1 MGNWLWL
8 GAGLAGVAMLSATA
22 GALLAFSLSSTPLMQ
37 SKLSAEELE
46 VFSSEDLARMNM
58 RLPELTRPVNILV
71 LGTKVITSDVD
82 LPATESGYEPLVN
95 SLDGLSD
102 SMLMVRF
109 DPKDG
114 KLSLLSI
121 PRDTYSWIEG
131 VGETKINEANR
142 AGGPALSAKS
152 VSELLGGVGID
163 RYVRINVQGI
173 EKLVDALGGI
183 SVYIPKDMKYTDNT
197 QHLYIDLKKGEQHL
211 NGEEAL
217 QFLRFRYDTWGD
229 IGRIQRQQM
238 LMRATIEQ
246 ALNPATLVRMP
257 QILSVI
263 QDHIDTNLSV
273 EELVALV
280 GFASNMTRENTQ
292 MMMLPGEFNIPASPA
307 HPSYW
312 LPNYGAIDEMM
323 AAHFDRGYQSE
334 RALAIDPAYLRIA
347 IQDTTERVRAVDALI
362 EKLSDGGYANIYE
375 DRASIQPLQETRII
389 AQSGDSKSAE
399 RLRRLLGFGEVR
411 IDSTGAIESDI
422 TIQIGQDWLE
432 RQESYLPPDLW

>member
-1 MGNWLWL
+1 
-8 GAGLAGVAMLSATA
+8 MLSATA

-183 SVYIPKDMKYTDNT
+183 TVYIPKDMKYTDNT

>member
-1 MGNWLWL
+1 
-8 GAGLAGVAMLSATA
+8 MLSATA
-22 GALLAFSLSSTPLMQ
+22 GALLAFSLASTPLMQ
-37 SKLSAEELE
+37 SQLSAEELE
-46 VFSSEDLARMNM
+46 VFSSDDLAKMNM

-109 DPKDG
+109 DPKDS

-121 PRDTYSWIEG
+121 PRDTYSWVEG
-131 VGETKINEANR
+131 LGETKINEANR
-142 AGGPALSAKS
+142 LGGPALSAKS
-152 VSELLGGVGID
+152 VNELLGGVGID

-173 EKLVDALGGI
+173 EKLVDALGGVT
-183 SVYIPKDMKYTDNT
+183 VYIPKDMKYTDNT

-211 NGEEAL
+211 NGEQAL

-263 QDHIDTNLSV
+263 QDHIDTNLSI

-292 MMMLPGEFNIPASPA
+292 MLMLPGEFNTPASPNHA
-307 HPSYW
+307 SYW
-312 LPNYGAIDEMM
+312 LPNYNAIDEMM

-334 RALAIDPAYLRIA
+334 RALAIDPAYVRVA
-347 IQDTTERVRAVDALI
+347 IQDTTEQPMAVDALFD
-362 EKLSDGGYANIYE
+362 KLGDGGYTNVYE
-375 DRASIQPLQETRII
+375 DRPWGESLEVTRIL
-389 AQSGDSKSAE
+389 AQSGDLKSAE
-399 RLRRLLGFGEVR
+399 RLQRVLGFGEVT

-422 TIQIGQDWLE
+422 TIQVGRDWLD

>member
-1 MGNWLWL
+1 
-8 GAGLAGVAMLSATA
+8 MLSATA

-183 SVYIPKDMKYTDNT
+183 TVYIPKDMKYTDNT

-292 MMMLPGEFNIPASPA
+292 MMMLPGEFNVPASPA

-362 EKLSDGGYANIYE
+362 EILSDGGYANIYE

-389 AQSGDSKSAE
+389 AQSGDLKSAE

>member
-37 SKLSAEELE
+37 SKLSPEELE

-109 DPKDG
+109 APKDG

-183 SVYIPKDMKYTDNT
+183 TVYIPKDMKYTDNT

-292 MMMLPGEFNIPASPA
+292 MLMLPGEFNIPASPA

-347 IQDTTERVRAVDALI
+347 IQDTTERLRAVDALI

-375 DRASIQPLQETRII
+375 DRSSIRPLEETRII
-389 AQSGDSKSAE
+389 AQSGDLKSAE

-422 TIQIGQDWLE
+422 TIQIGQDWLD

>member
-1 MGNWLWL
+1 
-8 GAGLAGVAMLSATA
+8 MLSATA

-37 SKLSAEELE
+37 SKLSPEELE

-109 DPKDG
+109 APKDG

-292 MMMLPGEFNIPASPA
+292 MLMLPGEFNIPASPA

-347 IQDTTERVRAVDALI
+347 IQDTTERLRAVDALI

-375 DRASIQPLQETRII
+375 DRSSIRPLEETRII
-389 AQSGDSKSAE
+389 AQSGDLKSAE

>member
-1 MGNWLWL
+1 
-8 GAGLAGVAMLSATA
+8 MLSATA

-37 SKLSAEELE
+37 SKLSPEELE

-109 DPKDG
+109 APKDG

-183 SVYIPKDMKYTDNT
+183 TVYIPKDMKYTDNT

-292 MMMLPGEFNIPASPA
+292 MLMLPGEFNIPASPA

-347 IQDTTERVRAVDALI
+347 IQDTTERLRAVDALI

-375 DRASIQPLQETRII
+375 DRSSIRPLEETRII
-389 AQSGDSKSAE
+389 AQSGDLKSAE

>member
-1 MGNWLWL
+1 
-8 GAGLAGVAMLSATA
+8 MLSATA

>member
-1 MGNWLWL
+1 
-8 GAGLAGVAMLSATA
+8 MLSATA

-292 MMMLPGEFNIPASPA
+292 MLMLPGEFNIPASPA